1 MPKKIDPIVV
11 EVISNVLRS
20 IAEQAGL
27 TLIRCAL
34 SPNIKER
41 LDSSTALLTGDGKVI
56 AQATHIPMHL
66 GSMLNVGAGILT
78 KYRRRNIRP
87 GDVFMNND
95 PYLGG
100 SSHLSDFT
108 ITTPVFYHGELMFF
122 AINTAHHVDVGGRV
136 PGSTSPDCRS
146 IYEEGIRIPLVRIA
160 QGGKLQDDILE
171 LIALNCRDPEERI
184 ADIRGQIAANA
195 LTERPLV
202 HLCEKYG
209 STLIKQA
216 IRESLA
222 YTERKVRAR
231 LRELPEGDY
240 EFVNYMDNDGINDIP
255 VPIKVKVSIQDGR
268 VRVDFTGS
276 GPEAAGAMNVVRSA
290 LLAGVYFA
298 FRAALDPSIL
308 PNEGF
313 FKVIDVYAP
322 AGTILNPRRNA
333 AVGVRTDTVQK
344 VVDVVFG
351 ALFQAMPPD
360 RVIAGS
366 NAVASAWLFYGHNPR
381 TGRDYTYLETVGG
394 GSGARSNK
402 DGLDAVHVYS
412 TNTSNLPVEVLESEY
427 PLLVEQYSMVPDS
440 GGAGKYRGGLGIRR
454 DIRALYEAF
463 LTTRSEG
470 HISRP
475 WPLFGGRPGAPGSI
489 VLNPD
494 TGDEV
499 SLPAKKSNIRLKAG
513 DVASMRT
520 PGAGGFGN
528 PGERDPDLIRRDIS
542 SGVQSPASARE
553 DYGPGNEI
561 IQPVKTEGAS

>member
-1 MPKKIDPIVV
+1 MARRVDPVLV
-11 EVISNVLRS
+11 EVVGNMLRS

-41 LDSSTALLTGDGKVI
+41 LDSSTALLTSDGSVI

-66 GSMLNVGAGILT
+66 GSMLNVGAGILA
-78 KYRRRNIRP
+78 KYPRKRIRP

-108 ITTPVFYHGELMFF
+108 ITTPIFYRDELMFF

-160 QGGKLQDDILE
+160 EAGRLQEDILE
-171 LIALNCRDPEERI
+171 LVTLNCRDPEERL
-184 ADIRGQIAANA
+184 ADIKGQIAANA
-195 LTERPLV
+195 LTEPTLV
-202 HLCEKYG
+202 QLCEKYG
-209 STLIKQA
+209 SKVIKAA

-222 YTERKVRAR
+222 YTERKVRAK
-231 LRELPEGDY
+231 LRELPAGEY
-240 EFVNYMDNDGINDIP
+240 EFINYMDNDGINDTQ
-255 VPIKVKVSIQDGR
+255 VPIKVKVTLKRGSA
-268 VRVDFTGS
+268 RVDFTGS

-298 FRAALDPSIL
+298 FRSALDPSIL

-313 FKVIDVYAP
+313 FNVIEVYAP
-322 AGTILNPRRNA
+322 PGSILNPSRNA

-351 ALFQAMPPD
+351 ALFQAMPHE
-360 RVIAGS
+360 RIIAGS
-366 NAVASAWLFYGHNPR
+366 NAVASAWLFYGSNPL
-381 TGRDYTYLETVGG
+381 TGRDYCYLETIGG
-394 GSGARSNK
+394 GSGARHNK

-427 PLLVEQYSMVPDS
+427 PLLVEQYSLLPDS
-440 GGAGKYRGGLGIRR
+440 GGAGKFRGGLGIRR
-454 DIRALYEAF
+454 DIRVLHAAL

-470 HISRP
+470 HKVRP
-475 WPLFGGRPGAPGSI
+475 WGLQGGQDGAPGSI

-494 TGDEV
+494 SDREV
-499 SLPAKKSNIRLKAG
+499 SLPAKRSNIRLNPG
-513 DVASMRT
+513 DVASLRT

-528 PGERDPDLIRRDIS
+528 PAERDSNLVGQELE
-542 SGVQSPASARE
+542 SGLLSAKMARE
-553 DYGPGNEI
+553 EYGVGVEL
-561 IQPVKTEGAS
+561 VGRSK